1 MRTECAMREYFPGH
15 RTGAVAEFTFCYSSC
30 LSDSRPYSARPHWP
44 RGARLLQNPCAA
56 NVAAL
61 AFQNADSL
69 KLAQIALDRSFRYAS
84 IGRQF
89 GNRDP
94 GILQKRSQDMF
105 SSRSPFWG
113 IVGQKAFHGFREK
126 NCAIFYAIFYAVFRM
141 VRRLIIIKPFPQ
153 EDPCDEVVVGLVRL
167 KLRERGAVLL
177 QRVQNSFIYFWRA
190 IQFLMR

>member
-1 MRTECAMREYFPGH
+1 M
-15 RTGAVAEFTFCYSSC
+15 
-30 LSDSRPYSARPHWP
+30 
-44 RGARLLQNPCAA
+44 QNPCAA

-126 NCAIFYAIFYAVFRM
+126 NCAIFYAVFRM

-177 QRVQNSFIYFWRA
+177 QRVQNFYFWRT